1 MLRENRVKRALWR
14 GEVVVGTMVQ
24 EMRNPCVAQVL
35 ASAGL
40 DFFMIDMEHG
50 NFALQ
55 TVADIVQV
63 ARLSGIMPFARVPDD
78 DYPWLTRPL
87 DAGIMGLMVPR
98 IRSRA
103 QVEAI
108 VQAIKYP
115 PVGQRGC
122 GGLGRQT
129 EFDSVPVDEW
139 IPWANG
145 ETLLILQIEQ
155 QEAIENI
162 DDILGVAGVDVA
174 LIGPNDL
181 SISLGLPGQRAH
193 PTAQAAW
200 ARVVAAAARH
210 GVASGLHIGDT
221 DLLRTWRDKG
231 MRMLMCDRDIGLMQK
246 AAHQVASR

>member
-1 MLRENRVKRALWR
+1 M
-14 GEVVVGTMVQ
+14 VGTMVQ

-35 ASAGL
+35 ASAGM

-50 NFALQ
+50 NFTLQ
-55 TVADIVQV
+55 TVADIAQV

-78 DYPWLTRPL
+78 DYPWLARTL

-98 IRSRA
+98 IRFPA
-103 QVEAI
+103 QAEAI

-115 PVGQRGC
+115 PLGRRGC

-129 EFDSVPVDEW
+129 EFGSVPVQDW
-139 IPWANG
+139 MKWANA

-162 DDILGVAGVDVA
+162 DGILSVAGVDVA

-181 SISLGLPGQRAH
+181 SISLGFPGQRTH

-200 ARVVAAAARH
+200 AWVVDTAARH

-231 MRMLMCDRDIGLMQK
+231 MRMLMCDREIGLMQK
-246 AAHQVASR
+246 ASHQVASR